1 MNHDRQELIL
11 DFVRKK
17 ISKEELVEL
26 FFQGGC
32 IPENYLYDEL
42 KNALVVKDSD
52 SVEFLLVFG
61 SVFGF
66 PQSCAGVLCCL
77 LVQDWHFS
85 HENIARV
92 LKALKYSGAVDYLFE
107 AATADYSYI
116 ASEYALGVKCIY
128 ALYELGTDDAKEKLR
143 ILTKVDNPE
152 MSELAGRLLAS

>member
-1 MNHDRQELIL
+1 MNHDQQEIML

-42 KNALVVKDSD
+42 KTALAVKDSD
-52 SVEFLLVFG
+52 SVEFLLIFG

-66 PQSCAGVLCCL
+66 SQNCAGVLCSL

-85 HENIARV
+85 HENIARA
-92 LKALKYSGAVDYLFE
+92 LKPFKYSGAVDYL
-107 AATADYSYI
+107 
-116 ASEYALGVKCIY
+116 
-128 ALYELGTDDAKEKLR
+128 
-143 ILTKVDNPE
+143 
-152 MSELAGRLLAS
+152 